1 MSVEKSQSLE
11 LHDYEVLIRKSGVN
25 EYSSYCPQLNFM
37 LKGTVHEQVAQD
49 MQKHIQEHINDLKIS
64 NN

>member
-1 MSVEKSQSLE
+1 MGLNISQSLE
-11 LHDYEVLIRKSGVN
+11 VHDYEVLIRKSGEN

-37 LKGTVHEQVAQD
+37 LKGTVHEEVSD
-49 MQKHIQEHINDLKIS
+49 RMGKYIKEHIEKLSAS